1 MTSTANRQGP
11 LPGEQLLLST
21 FRTWAALRLSGL
33 EPGPRVSRALAWRT
47 SERTA
52 ALFTG
57 WMKALEAACRRP
69 LQLQCPRCG
78 GASLDEQRLVVACG
92 LAPVALDLGERL
104 LEPLLADAGA
114 VMILARALN
123 ASLAAD
129 GYPLPARLA
138 DTAPTEAPP
147 TLH

>member
-1 MTSTANRQGP
+1 MSSTPPCEGP
-11 LPGEQLLLST
+11 SPGEQLLLST
-21 FRTWAALRLSGL
+21 FRTWATLRISGR
-33 EPGPRVSRALAWRT
+33 EPEARVARALAWRT

-52 ALFTG
+52 AMFTG
-57 WMKALEAACRRP
+57 WMKALEAACHRP
-69 LQLQCPRCG
+69 FQLRCPRCG

-104 LEPLLADAGA
+104 LEPMLADAGA

-129 GYPLPARLA
+129 GYPLPVRLTDA
-138 DTAPTEAPP
+138 VATV
-147 TLH
+147 H